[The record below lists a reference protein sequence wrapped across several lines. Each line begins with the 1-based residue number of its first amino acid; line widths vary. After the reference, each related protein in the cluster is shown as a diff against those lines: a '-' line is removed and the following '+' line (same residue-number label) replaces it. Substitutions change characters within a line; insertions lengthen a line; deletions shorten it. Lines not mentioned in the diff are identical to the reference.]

1 MKISIIGRS
10 VLKPISETEDIKVS
24 QLFGADKVK
33 RDMIIMAGK
42 AAGICYM
49 PDDYLSEGIQNNA
62 KAIARASNNSKS
74 GHYSTFEH
82 GHINFIIEA
91 DKIMAMILNSMG
103 LYCTS
108 EKSAR
113 YTAMN
118 PESEKEKELYAKWKK
133 IFFDLIYAYYKETYN
148 EKQIEKLAMENAR
161 YMISVFTPTV
171 MEYTIPFN
179 RIILTCIWLDELA
192 DNINIAI
199 DNNFKTIKAN
209 ETFYKRVG
217 EECKELARLF
227 REQININT
235 NDYIFNDHKRM
246 GIELFYELSSMY
258 KLKGLVDFTNPD
270 EVDKVLGFCFSDNI
284 PIKSNSFGDSYTS
297 NYQASFAEFAQ
308 AQRHR
313 TLKYTIKVPDTHT
326 CYVPRIIRNSKFEL
340 EWINDFNSLIS
351 ENITPQGML
360 LNICEQ
366 GRFEDFVT
374 KCKERLC
381 SRAQL
386 EIMEVTRDQVCQF
399 AIYKNNLNPVNM
411 AILMDMISYKDNNY
425 ASNSMNI
432 QVEARCNYTGYI
444 CKEPCSIG
452 RALSNYYRNV

>member
-1 MKISIIGRS
+1 MKITTIGRS
-10 VLKPISETEDIKVS
+10 VLKPVNSAEDIRVS
-24 QLFGADKVK
+24 QLFGADKIK
-33 RDMIIMAGK
+33 RDMIVMGGK

-91 DKIMAMILNSMG
+91 DKIMAIILNNMG

-113 YTAMN
+113 YTTMN
-118 PESEKEKELYAKWKK
+118 PETEKEKELYNKWNN
-133 IFFDLIYAYYKETYN
+133 IFKELIYAYYKDSFSA
-148 EKQIEKLAMENAR
+148 KQIEKLAMENAR

-171 MEYTIPFN
+171 MEYTVPFN
-179 RIILTCIWLDELA
+179 RLILTYIWLDELA
-192 DNINIAI
+192 DNIDIAI
-199 DNNFKTIKAN
+199 ENNFMNITAN
-209 ETFYKRVG
+209 STFYKRVG
-217 EECKELARLF
+217 EECRELAKLF
-227 REQININT
+227 REQINIET

-246 GIELFYELSSMY
+246 GIEVFYTLSCMY
-258 KLKGLVDFTNPD
+258 KLKGLVDFSNPE
-270 EVDKVLGFCFSDNI
+270 EVDRVLGFTYSDST
-284 PIKSNSFGDSYTS
+284 PIKANSYGDSYTS
-297 NYQASFAEFAQ
+297 NYKASFAEFAQ

-313 TLKYTIKVPDTHT
+313 VLRYTVELPANHK
-326 CYVPRIIRNSKFEL
+326 CYVPKIIRGSKYEL
-340 EWINDFNSLIS
+340 EWINDFNSLI
-351 ENITPQGML
+351 EAGITPQGTL

-386 EIMEVTRDQVCQF
+386 EIMEVTRDQVYQF
-399 AIYKNNLNPVNM
+399 AMHKGNLNPVNN
-411 AILMDMISYKDNNY
+411 AILSDMISYKGNDY
-425 ASNSMNI
+425 SSNSMKVV
-432 QVEARCNYTGYI
+432 VEARCNYTGYV
-444 CKEPCSIG
+444 CKEPCALG
-452 RALSNYYRNV
+452 RALSNYYRNI